1 MTQNLINADSVS
13 ENIDEISL
21 TTGFV
26 LCKKKK
32 KSLVFLWE
40 SGLGISDLRANAG
53 QKKKDVS
60 QWFFKAIKISGAS

>member
-26 LCKKKK
+26 LCKKNK
-32 KSLVFLWE
+32 
-40 SGLGISDLRANAG
+40 
-53 QKKKDVS
+53 
-60 QWFFKAIKISGAS
+60 IKIAGVSVGFGPGNFRPQS